1 MTNHVL
7 IACSKAKTHAPAG
20 GLVWSEGLAIEEW
33 CDRWSSDSLPRF
45 RARDLYSGRATRQQL
60 DIVEGTPGSVA
71 YVVSAGAGLLGTSAG
86 EAIPSYESTFGR
98 GGPSVED
105 WHRLPLGG
113 LSRIDLNEGDRVIA
127 FAPRNYLRAIASD
140 PELGRFADR
149 MVAAAGSALGGVCGL
164 PVNVHPRAKEVLGVA
179 SADLNTELIRIFLE
193 DGASGIEGVSAE
205 AESLPPL
212 PVRRRVDDE
221 ELMQIVMEHHTGKTG
236 SELVRYVRDD
246 LSISA
251 SVERISAARRLISS
265 NADSTQGESGSE

>member
-7 IACSKAKTHAPAG
+7 IACSKAKTHDPTNE
-20 GLVWSEGLAIEEW
+20 LVWSVGLTIEEW
-33 CDRWSSDSLPRF
+33 GNRWSSDSLPRF
-45 RARDLYSGRATRQQL
+45 EARELYAGRATRQQL
-60 DIVEGTPGSVA
+60 DIVEGTPDSVA
-71 YVVSAGAGLLGTSAG
+71 YVVSAGAGLLGTSTG
-86 EAIPSYESTFGR
+86 EVIPSYESTFGR

-113 LSRIDLNEGDRVIA
+113 LSRIDLDEGDRVIA
-127 FAPRNYLRAIASD
+127 FAPRNYLRAVASD
-140 PELGRFADR
+140 PELGRFANR

-164 PVNVHPRAKEVLGVA
+164 PVNIHPRAKEVLGVA

-221 ELMQIVMEHHTGKTG
+221 ELLRIVEESHRGKTG
-236 SELVRYVRDD
+236 AELVRYVRDV
-246 LSISA
+246 LSVRA
-251 SVERISAARRLISS
+251 SVERIGAARRIVSS
-265 NADSTQGESGSE
+265 DRDLGLRETGSD